1 MGDNSFTSI
10 LILLI
15 LFIVLP
21 SVLKFIGQYT
31 LKSKN
36 SERETEKNDMAETD
50 RDMTEYLED
59 RHYRRDFNHHDKT
72 PVPDKPIKPR
82 WF

>member
-31 LKSKN
+31 LKSKYPEKEN
-36 SERETEKNDMAETD
+36 EKNEMVETD
-50 RDMTEYLED
+50 RDMTEYSEE
-59 RHYRRDFNHHDKT
+59 RGYRRNFNHHDKIQ
-72 PVPDKPIKPR
+72 VSSKPIKPR